1 MEKKSF
7 FKSQIFKCIFVLFI
21 ITIVSGGLLAVLNDL
36 LFVSEEETLNRAIKK
51 IYGQEMTATIE
62 NDEGIS
68 CEGDIA
74 TINKIY
80 SLEDGNK
87 LFNVTGTQGYKG
99 GTITLWVVVKY
110 ENDAPIKIEKVV
122 LDTYDKQTR
131 MGDFK
136 SSYYNSFTE
145 ISLEDIKNGK
155 DFTAD
160 SKNTTDIKNVVT
172 GATVTSNA
180 ACNAINGIIQYIWG
194 K

>member
-7 FKSQIFKCIFVLFI
+7 FKSEIFKCIFVLLI
-21 ITIVSGGLLAVLNDL
+21 ITLISGGLLAVLNDL

-51 IYGQEMTATIE
+51 IYGQEMTATVE
-62 NDEGIS
+62 NDESIS
-68 CEGDIA
+68 CEGDTA

-80 SLEDGNK
+80 ALEDGNK
-87 LFNVTGTQGYKG
+87 LYNVTGTQGYKG
-99 GTITLWVVVKY
+99 GTITLWVVIKY
-110 ENDAPIKIEKVV
+110 ENDTPIKIEKVV

-145 ISLEDIKNGK
+145 ITLEDIENGRI
-155 DFTAD
+155 FTTD
-160 SKNTTDIKNVVT
+160 SKNTTDIKNVVA
-172 GATVTSNA
+172 GATITSNA
-180 ACNAINGIIQYIWG
+180 ACNAINGIILYVWG